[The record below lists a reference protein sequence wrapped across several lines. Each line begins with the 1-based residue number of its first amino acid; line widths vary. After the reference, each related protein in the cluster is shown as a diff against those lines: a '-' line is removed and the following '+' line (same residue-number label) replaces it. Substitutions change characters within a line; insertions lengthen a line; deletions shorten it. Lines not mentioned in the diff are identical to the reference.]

1 MFLDIS
7 GSWKTSAAGC
17 ITLAIAILLGAQ
29 AIMDGR
35 TPDTESIVAA
45 LAGIG
50 LIQAR
55 DDNKSSEDV
64 GVKKDE

>member
-7 GSWKTSAAGC
+7 GSWKTSAAGY
-17 ITLAIAILLGAQ
+17 IALAIAILLGAQ

-35 TPDTESIVAA
+35 TPDTESIIAA

-55 DDNKSSEDV
+55 DDNRSSEDV
-64 GVKKDE
+64 GAKDE